1 MPFVA
6 PLLTA
11 FLVFYLLLF
20 ADEGGPTAIFA
31 GYTTF
36 IFFLLLISLAI
47 GELVEPALLV
57 FSGSSF
63 YWLISG
69 LSLLFLD

>member
-1 MPFVA
+1 
-6 PLLTA
+6 
-11 FLVFYLLLF
+11 LLLF
-20 ADEGGPTAIFA
+20 ADEGGATAILA

-36 IFFLLLISLAI
+36 IFFLLVISLAI
-47 GELVEPALLV
+47 GELVDPALFYV
-57 FSGSSF
+57 DAAAPSV

>member
-1 MPFVA
+1 VAFVA
-6 PLLTA
+6 PLLTT

-20 ADEGGPTAIFA
+20 ADEGGATAIFA

-47 GELVEPALLV
+47 GELVDPALLV
-57 FSGSSF
+57 FDVNAASA
-63 YWLISG
+63 Y
-69 LSLLFLD
+69 